1 MDHYCELCGKA
12 SAGPLRRI
20 TYFGETL
27 FVCETCAKNASK
39 SAAKVDAKSQATRP
53 SAAIVRQPIVQKSA
67 REKRIYDI
75 IEDYPRVVREA
86 RERAGMNIQDLAL
99 RAQIKESVLRRIE
112 AAKLVPDYEV
122 ARKIEKALRINL
134 LTEQEAG
141 SEPAFTGKEN
151 TLELKDVAKL
161 KDARS

>member
-1 MDHYCELCGKA
+1 MDRYCELCGRA
-12 SAGPLRRI
+12 SEGPLRRI
-20 TYFGETL
+20 TYFGEML
-27 FVCETCAKNASK
+27 FVCGSCFKNASK
-39 SAAKVDAKSQATRP
+39 SATKLDTKSPVTRSD
-53 SAAIVRQPIVQKSA
+53 SASVRQPVVHRSV

-75 IEDYPRVVREA
+75 VEDYPRVVREA

-122 ARKIEKALRINL
+122 ARKIEKVLRISL
-134 LTEQEAG
+134 LTEQESE
-141 SEPAFTGKEN
+141 SEPSFAGKEN

-161 KDARS
+161 KDERR